1 METFTPWEELTEKEQ
16 LLSYISDQYKS
27 AYGFRPNLT
36 KYRVMSEDLL
46 RDELDHLS
54 KKVEEQMEQE
64 ETREKEDVEKFKK
77 LIQDT
82 IELGA
87 GDEET
92 ALRWLTEEE
101 RIFSIMDTE
110 QYVWSQGILHT
121 EYGKQVVVNKLNKIY
136 NV

>member
-121 EYGKQVVVNKLNKIY
+121 EYGKQVVNKLNKIY

>member
-1 METFTPWEELTEKEQ
+1 METLTPWEELTEKEQ

-36 KYRVMSEDLL
+36 KYRALSEDQL

-54 KKVEEQMEQE
+54 KKVEEQMERE
-64 ETREKEDVEKFKK
+64 ETREKEDIERFKK
-77 LIQDT
+77 LVKDT

-92 ALRWLTEEE
+92 ALRWLTSEEDML
-101 RIFSIMDTE
+101 SKMDTE
-110 QYVWSQGILHT
+110 QYVWSEGILHT
-121 EYGKQVVVNKLNKIY
+121 EYGKQVVNKLNKIY